1 MDKSSASKER
11 RTVFLGHTQGRSAKL
26 TVLERGS
33 SFLDANSSEDVQET
47 VRSSLRS
54 SEKDLLLLIDS
65 HCHLHDREFFSEAEA
80 EACLERAF
88 RAGVKKVI
96 CIGTS
101 HEDSLA
107 AREFAREH
115 ENVFWTYGIHPE
127 NADINDETFMFRA
140 GSRVLSFTD
149 EVSISRAGHASE
161 APMFRSG
168 SRPVSPSPRVTG
180 ATPRAAALR
189 TPLRRN
195 IDASPTGNSNASP
208 IAIGEVGLD
217 YHYEGYDR
225 EAQIQLF
232 EEMLQLAADHDLPVS
247 FHVREAFNDF
257 FPVVANFPTVRGV
270 MHSFTDSKKVLRRIL
285 TETDFYVG
293 VNGLATYSTL
303 PTPPLE
309 RILLETDAPFLA
321 PVPHRGG
328 MNEPAFV
335 ADVADWLAQKLEV
348 SREEI
353 ERATTENAGKLFGQ
367 NLLI

>member
-1 MDKSSASKER
+1 MDNKSVQKKQKS
-11 RTVFLGHTQGRSAKL
+11 F
-26 TVLERGS
+26 S
-33 SFLDANSSEDVQET
+33 SDTLKA
-47 VRSSLRS
+47 VRPSLRS
-54 SEKDLLLLIDS
+54 SEKDLLLLGDADHKKHVQSRSTVLERGSSFLVDS

-127 NADINDETFMFRA
+127 NANDNNETFVFRA

-247 FHVREAFNDF
+247 FHVREAFDDF

-270 MHSFTDSKKVLRRIL
+270 VHSFTDSKKVLRRIL

-328 MNEPAFV
+328 TNEPAFV
-335 ADVADWLAQKLEV
+335 ADVADWLALKLEIPKAEV
-348 SREEI
+348 
-353 ERATTENAGKLFGQ
+353 AQKTTKNAIKLFGQ
-367 NLLI
+367 SIA